1 MPGGRPKIQ
10 LDYPLIEKLATIQCT
25 QEEIA
30 TITGVDVRTL
40 QRDAEFCRIH
50 KKGIEQGKSSLRRL
64 QWKAAETGN
73 TSMLIW
79 LGKQYLQQREPKQE
93 IDLETNKD
101 VIEQIQQL
109 TSKL

>member
-1 MPGGRPKIQ
+1 MAGRPKIQ

-30 TITGVDVRTL
+30 TILGVNISTL
-40 QRDAEFCRIH
+40 KRDDEFCTIY
-50 KKGIEQGKSSLRRL
+50 KKGMEQGKSSLRRL

-73 TSMLIW
+73 TTMLIW

-93 IDLETNKD
+93 LEIDTNKD

-109 TSKL
+109 TNKL

>member
-10 LDYPLIEKLATIQCT
+10 LDYALIEKLATIQCT

-30 TITGVDVRTL
+30 NIVGVDVRTL
-40 QRDAEFCRIH
+40 QRDEEFCRIH

-64 QWKAAETGN
+64 QWKSAENGN
-73 TSMLIW
+73 ATMQIW
-79 LGKQYLQQREPKQE
+79 LGKQYLGQREPKQE
-93 IDLETNKD
+93 IELDSNKD
-101 VIEQIQQL
+101 VIEQISEL

>member
-10 LDYPLIEKLATIQCT
+10 LDYALIEKLSIIQCT

-30 TITGVDVRTL
+30 TIVGVHVKTL
-40 QRDAEFCRIH
+40 QRDDEFCRIH

-73 TSMLIW
+73 TTMLIW

-93 IDLETNKD
+93 LEIDTNKD

-109 TSKL
+109 TDKL